1 MKKESKDLTVK
12 EFISILN
19 KNVKDKDIANIE
31 FIVGE
36 KSYRLKSIGQFSII
50 PDVTIELEEYEPPIM
65 EPVKNFRRDKRK
77 MIKKHIK
84 EINDSISNM

>member
-1 MKKESKDLTVK
+1 MTKDLTVK
-12 EFISILN
+12 EFINILK
-19 KNVKDKDIANIE
+19 KNVKDIDIANVE
-31 FIVGE
+31 FSVGGE
-36 KSYRLKSIGQFSII
+36 KIYRLKSIHQFSII

-84 EINDSISNM
+84 EINDK